1 MSNDLVPSSGQVAM
15 SQEQLLAGLG
25 VTAAESKSV
34 NSEYL
39 QFSGREGRYS
49 VSTGSGNEPADFPV
63 GTKVYLN
70 IMESK
75 KGYVCWKEKKAVD
88 RIDCALF
95 KPLPPESSLE
105 DHGPYDEKERDGWK
119 MFYTAF
125 LKDVASGKQYQLQ
138 LSSPSATR
146 AFGALI
152 QEIIEQAPLHNLLT
166 ETPVIVL
173 GVESFKSNG
182 YKNYKPKLDLVE
194 WAKNPSP
201 AAAVAAPEASEA
213 PALEDG
219 AKKAAMPSTRAKK

>member
-1 MSNDLVPSSGQVAM
+1 MTNEVATGQTAM
-15 SQEQLLAGLG
+15 TQEQLLAGLG
-25 VTAAESKSV
+25 VTAAESKTV

-49 VSTGSGNEPADFPV
+49 VSTGSGNEPSDFPS

-70 IMESK
+70 IIESK

-88 RIDCALF
+88 RFETSLF
-95 KPLPPESSLE
+95 KPLPAESSLE
-105 DHGPYDEKERDGWK
+105 NHGPYNEQERDGWK
-119 MFYTAF
+119 MFYNAF
-125 LKDVASGKQYQLQ
+125 LKDVETGKQYQLQ

-152 QEIIEQAPLHNLLT
+152 QEIIEQAPLHNLLA

-194 WAKNPSP
+194 WAKNPS
-201 AAAVAAPEASEA
+201 AAAIAPPSDDVPAIEDQSE
-213 PALEDG
+213 
-219 AKKAAMPSTRAKK
+219 KKAMPSTRAKK